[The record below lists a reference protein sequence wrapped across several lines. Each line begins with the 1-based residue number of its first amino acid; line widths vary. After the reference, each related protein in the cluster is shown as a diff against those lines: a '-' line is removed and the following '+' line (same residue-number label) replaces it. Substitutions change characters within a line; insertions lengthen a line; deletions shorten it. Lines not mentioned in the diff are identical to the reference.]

1 LYICRTLTATVKPD
15 PRSESSKKQQVEEMF
30 DAISPRYDFLNHAL
44 SFGIDYSWR
53 TKVRKKV
60 AALGAQR
67 VMDVA
72 TGTGDLALELMK
84 IPGVHVTGV
93 DISAG
98 MLEVGRQKISHRGFS
113 ERIVM
118 QQADAENLPFEEASF
133 DAITVSFGVRNFGD
147 LPKGLGDM
155 FRVLKPGGR
164 LFVLEFSQPKAR
176 WFSAL
181 YWFYFKYILPVLGRL
196 LSRSVNAYT
205 YLPASVKAFPEGE
218 EFSAIAKEVG
228 YSSVTYTPLTMGI
241 CTLYDCQ
248 KA

>member
-1 LYICRTLTATVKPD
+1 MAATVKPD

-44 SFGIDYSWR
+44 SLGIDYSWR
-53 TKVRKKV
+53 TKVRKCV
-60 AALGAQR
+60 AATGAKK

-84 IPGVHVTGV
+84 IEGLQVTGV

-98 MLEVGRQKISHRGFS
+98 MLEVGKVKIRQKGFA
-113 ERIVM
+113 ERITM
-118 QQADAENLPFEEASF
+118 QQADAEHLPFEDHTF

-147 LPKGLGDM
+147 LKQGLSDM
-155 FRVLKPGGR
+155 RRVLKPGGQ
-164 LFVLEFSQPKAR
+164 LFVLEFSQPKSR

-205 YLPASVKAFPEGE
+205 YLPASVKAFPEGK
-218 EFSAIAKEVG
+218 EFASIAQEVG
-228 YSSVTYTPLTMGI
+228 YSNVTYTPITMGI
-241 CTLYDCQ
+241 CTLYECS
-248 KA
+248 KG